1 MEPPRIELEGERILL
16 ISPHCDDG
24 VFSCAHLLM
33 THPNSVVATVFA
45 GRPPAGQP
53 LTEWDR
59 AAGFQPGDDVIGLR
73 RAEDLDALVILGA
86 YPLWLDFCDSQYQ
99 QPPSGEDVA
108 LALREVLRVMQPAA
122 VFLPLGLFHRDH
134 LLAHE
139 AGLQV
144 RREAAAPVWLLY
156 EDAIYRRL
164 PGLVEERL
172 RRLGEAAIRLSP
184 VSFPEGDPLRKRDA
198 VGCYR
203 SQVRALCQPGGPGY
217 ADALTPERYWLVE
230 A

>member
-1 MEPPRIELEGERILL
+1 MEHPRIELDDERILL

-24 VFSCAHLLM
+24 VFSCAHPLM
-33 THPNSVVATVFA
+33 AHPQSVVATVFA

-73 RAEDLDALVILGA
+73 RAEDLDALVVLGA

-99 QPPSGEDVA
+99 RSPSEEDVA
-108 LALREVLRVMQPAA
+108 LALREVLRLMQPRA
-122 VFLPLGLFHRDH
+122 VFLPLGLLHGDH
-134 LLAHE
+134 LLTHG
-139 AGLQV
+139 AGLQA
-144 RREAAAPVWLLY
+144 RRDAAAPLWLLY
-156 EDAIYRRL
+156 EEAIYRRL

-172 RRLGEAAIRLSP
+172 RRLRESAIRLSP
-184 VSFPEGDPLRKRDA
+184 VSFPEGDPRRKRDA
-198 VGCYR
+198 VECYR
-203 SQVRALCQPGGPGY
+203 SQLRALGRPGGPGH
-217 ADALTPERYWLVE
+217 ADALESERYWLVE